1 MTSRRDFLHQTFAG
15 ATIALAPISLK
26 AAPISIVESITNIFG
41 SNKQIEENR
50 VKLKLPPLTE
60 NGNSVTMSVEVTS
73 PMTSNDFVESIHIF
87 SEVNPLPNIATFY
100 LTPATGTAR
109 VVTRI
114 RLADSQT
121 LVAVAAMNDGSLW
134 SGSSETIVTL
144 AACLDGT

>member
-1 MTSRRDFLHQTFAG
+1 VTSRRDFLHQTFAG
-15 ATIALAPISLK
+15 ATVALAPISLK
-26 AAPISIVESITNIFG
+26 AAPISIFESITNIFG
-41 SNKQIEENR
+41 SNKHIEENR